1 MKRFPLV
8 EAIGFAVF
16 LICDQITKIIV
27 VQNLTYGASIPI
39 IDGFLHITNTHNT
52 GTIWGLA
59 QGGNMI
65 FAILAI
71 VVVILIVV
79 LTPKVATTKIA
90 RFAIGAILGGAIG
103 NLLDRFVRGFVVD
116 FIDFRVIN
124 FPVFNVADIGIVC
137 GAITLGI
144 FMFLTPQK
152 SN

>member
-8 EAIGFAVF
+8 ETIGFLIF
-16 LICDQITKIIV
+16 LFCDQITKIIV
-27 VQNLTYGASIPI
+27 ALNLPYGASVPVIE
-39 IDGFLHITNTHNT
+39 GFLHITSTHNT
-52 GTIWGLA
+52 GTIWGIA

-71 VVVILIVV
+71 VVVVLIVV

-103 NLLDRFVRGFVVD
+103 NLLDRFVRGFVID

-137 GAITLGI
+137 GAITLGV
-144 FMFLTPQK
+144 FMFFAQPK
-152 SN
+152 NS

>member
-27 VQNLTYGASIPI
+27 VHNLSYGASIPI
-39 IDGFLHITNTHNT
+39 IDGFLHITNAHNT

-71 VVVILIVV
+71 IVVILIVV